1 MVDHYKK
8 HSHHYQQNLKINKN
22 HFRCQWSLLQWRHCW
37 IFSFSHSPSTLQQ
50 ASLFSSLSS
59 SVIFFYQV
67 KVMTNMN
74 LEVFFIFIFYI
85 FFISIYAIATRL
97 ICLLHSYQF
106 RAFEFHLEAQN
117 RHTHKQTKKTKK
129 ILYSI
134 GSLVLLWDFRS
145 YMILRFGPGSHTD
158 FILVKLQVRSMMF
171 QVCKIFVFKLGY

>member
-1 MVDHYKK
+1 
-8 HSHHYQQNLKINKN
+8 
-22 HFRCQWSLLQWRHCW
+22 
-37 IFSFSHSPSTLQQ
+37 
-50 ASLFSSLSS
+50 
-59 SVIFFYQV
+59 
-67 KVMTNMN
+67 MTDMN

-117 RHTHKQTKKTKK
+117 RHTHRQKKKK

-145 YMILRFGPGSHTD
+145 YMILRFGPGFHTD
-158 FILVKLQVRSMMF
+158 FTLVKLLVRSMMF
-171 QVCKIFVFKLGY
+171 